1 MTSSPHDE
9 SDLSMESRCNG
20 TDNAGFQKNTSGRG
34 KSGRSMSSEVRM
46 KQLHTDS
53 QRNFRFTCSIC

>member
-20 TDNAGFQKNTSGRG
+20 TDNAGFQKNINGRG
-34 KSGRSMSSEVRM
+34 KSGRSMSSEVKI
-46 KQLHTDS
+46 KQLRACNW
-53 QRNFRFTCSIC
+53 QKNCRFT